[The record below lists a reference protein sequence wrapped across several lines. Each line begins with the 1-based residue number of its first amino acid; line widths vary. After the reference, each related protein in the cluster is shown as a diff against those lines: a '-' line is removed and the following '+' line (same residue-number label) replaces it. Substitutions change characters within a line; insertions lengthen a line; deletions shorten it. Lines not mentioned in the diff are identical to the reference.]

1 MKRSTFNI
9 LFYINRSKTGK
20 NGRCPV
26 MGRITVDGKAV
37 QFSTGGDVA
46 PALWSVSGAC
56 STGKSKADRELN
68 RKIEQ
73 FRADITFHYNRQIER
88 NACVTSESL
97 KNAIRDANKGLLLE
111 EYGRYTEEV
120 CQSVG
125 ITKVKG
131 TYTSCKSYYASLLSF
146 LRDKYG
152 VEDVPLSRLTSAFIE
167 EYEFYLRISKGLLSS
182 TVARHVVA
190 LKKVVLRAV
199 NKGVLSRHPFPD
211 YVVEKAEAAPRKWLD
226 KEDLDRIMQTH
237 IKQQKTNRTRNL
249 FIFSVFTGLS
259 YVDLCN
265 LRWEDITT
273 DANGRQWIRQ
283 KRTKTGSE
291 ACIPLLDI
299 PLAIIEKHK
308 GTGKDGRVFDVDSYN
323 VIAYHIDKIRQT
335 CDLKTHLT
343 FHAARHTWATLIC
356 LSNGVPIE
364 TLSRTMGHRDIS
376 TTQIYAKITNR
387 KIGEDMEQLGK
398 RIAEKYS
405 L

>member
-1 MKRSTFNI
+1 MRSTFNI
-9 LFYINRSKTGK
+9 LFYINKSKTKQNGK
-20 NGRCPV
+20 CPL

-37 QFSTGGDVA
+37 QFSTGEDVA
-46 PALWSVSGAC
+46 PGLWSVSGGY

-73 FRADITFHYNRQIER
+73 YKADITFHYNRQIER
-88 NACVTSESL
+88 NACVTAESL
-97 KNAIRDANKGLLLE
+97 KNAIRDANEGMLLE

-120 CQSVG
+120 RQSIG

-131 TYTSCKSYYASLLSF
+131 TYIGCKSYYASLLSF

-152 VEDVPLSRLTSAFIE
+152 VEDVPLSRLTSSFVE
-167 EYEFYLRISKGLLSS
+167 EYEFYLRISKGLVSS
-182 TVARHVVA
+182 TVVRHVIA

-199 NKGVLSRHPFPD
+199 NKGILSRHPFPD
-211 YVVEKAEAAPRKWLD
+211 YVVEKAESTPRKWLD
-226 KEDLDRIMQTH
+226 KEDLDKIMQTSMTH
-237 IKQQKTNRTRNL
+237 RKTNRTRNL
-249 FIFSVFTGLS
+249 FIFSAFTGLS
-259 YVDLCN
+259 YIDLCN
-265 LRWEDITT
+265 LRWEEITT
-273 DANGRQWIRQ
+273 DENGRQWIRQ

-308 GTGKDGRVFDVDSYN
+308 GTGKDDRVFDVDTYTT
-323 VIAYHIDKIRQT
+323 IAYHIEKIRQA
-335 CDLKTHLT
+335 CGLKTHLT
-343 FHAARHTWATLIC
+343 FHMARHTWATLIC

-387 KIGEDMEQLGK
+387 KIGEDMERLEK